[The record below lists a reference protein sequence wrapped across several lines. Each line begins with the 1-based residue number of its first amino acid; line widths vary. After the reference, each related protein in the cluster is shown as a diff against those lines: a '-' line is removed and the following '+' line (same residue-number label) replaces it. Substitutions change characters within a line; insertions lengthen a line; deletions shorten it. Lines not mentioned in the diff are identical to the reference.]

1 MARLQAAA
9 YRAEL
14 TGAATLT
21 PQTMGNPEGS
31 RSDLGVIKK
40 GEIEIISSIGKHNR
54 LKIKGDSMSEQN
66 RFNHQKYVPFAP
78 MALAD
83 RAWPDQVIQVAP
95 RWCSV
100 DLRDGNQALIEP
112 MSVSQK
118 KQMFDLL
125 LEVGFKEIEVGFP
138 AASQPDFD
146 FVRYLIEEDRIP
158 DDVTIQVLT
167 QARPEL
173 IARTYESLK
182 GARRAIV
189 HVYNSTSVVQRE
201 KVFKTDKQGIID
213 IAVAGAR
220 VVKEHAEKA
229 PETDWHFQYS
239 PESFTGTEVDFAVD
253 VCNAVIDVW
262 QPTTDKKIIINL
274 PATVEMSTPN
284 VFADQVEYFCRHVN
298 RREAVVVSLHTHN
311 DRGCAVAAAELAVM
325 AGADRVEGTMLGNGE
340 RTGNMDIVVMA
351 MNMYSQG
358 IDPML
363 DFSDMD
369 KIVTVVKACTQID
382 VHPRQPYSGDLVF
395 TAFSGSHQDA
405 IKKCLD
411 IYEEGSTWE
420 IAYLPIDPRDLGRT
434 YQDVIRVNSQSGKGG
449 VAYVLQSKFG
459 FNLPRW
465 LQIDF
470 SRVIQKEAETT
481 GQEIAADKIWTLF
494 KATYLNDQQ
503 SVILDSFNFAKSGER
518 ETFQASLQCF
528 EQTLDISGE
537 GDGVMDAF
545 VEAIKAATDIDFE
558 IMEYGEHALG
568 QGADAEAVTYI
579 QLKNGLQRYTGVA
592 ISRDIVS
599 SSLNALLRAA
609 SQLIEESRQRNAA

>member
-1 MARLQAAA
+1 M
-9 YRAEL
+9 
-14 TGAATLT
+14 
-21 PQTMGNPEGS
+21 
-31 RSDLGVIKK
+31 SDK
-40 GEIEIISSIGKHNR
+40 
-54 LKIKGDSMSEQN
+54 N

-78 MALAD
+78 VGLTD
-83 RAWPDQVIQVAP
+83 RTWPDQVIRVAP

-112 MSVSQK
+112 MSVNQK

-125 LEVGFKEIEVGFP
+125 VEIGFKEIEVGFP

-146 FVRYLIEEDRIP
+146 FVRHLIEQNRIP

-182 GARRAIV
+182 GAKRAIV
-189 HVYNSTSVVQRE
+189 HVYNSTSIVQRQ

-213 IAVAGAR
+213 IAVTGAR

-239 PESFTGTEVDFAVD
+239 PESFTGTEIDFAVE

-262 QPTTDKKIIINL
+262 QPTPEKKIIINL

-284 VFADQVEYFCRHVN
+284 VFADQVEYFCRNVA
-298 RREAVVVSLHTHN
+298 RRDCVVVSLHTHN
-311 DRGCAVAAAELAVM
+311 DRGCAVAAAEQAVM
-325 AGADRVEGTMLGNGE
+325 AGADRVEGTLLGNGE

-358 IDPML
+358 IDPGL

-411 IYEEGSTWE
+411 MYEEGSTWE

-481 GQEIAADKIWTLF
+481 GQEIAADKIWGLF

-503 SVILDSFNFAKSGER
+503 SVLLDSFRFAKSGER

-528 EQTLDISGE
+528 EQTLEISGE

-545 VEAIKAATDIDFE
+545 VEAIKEATDIDFE

-609 SQLIEESRQRNAA
+609 SQLIEESRQRSAA